1 LLIIILI
8 KMDQERAMMIFLS
21 YQKLRMPTFS
31 VRQRRTENPLRERL
45 LVRKFIA
52 QLETYYFYQQQQ
64 QQIQWQYY
72 KQQETMA
79 STNTQQD
86 EQISQMDVD
95 QEIHETED
103 ETSNIIDSSAS
114 EDEDDSVCSIV
125 MSTSNDTSNSVSLD
139 TSDLMKNYA
148 LLLEVPT
155 TLTTTNDQM

>member
-1 LLIIILI
+1 
-8 KMDQERAMMIFLS
+8 MDQERAMMIFLS

-52 QLETYYFYQQQQ
+52 QLETYYYYQQQQ
-64 QQIQWQYY
+64 QVQWQYY
-72 KQQETMA
+72 KEQETMT
-79 STNTQQD
+79 STNSQTNQQD

-95 QEIHETED
+95 HEIDEQNVTED
-103 ETSNIIDSSAS
+103 ETSTS

-125 MSTSNDTSNSVSLD
+125 MSTSDENNNSVSLD

-148 LLLEVPT
+148 LMLEVPT
-155 TLTTTNDQM
+155 TLTTSNDQI

>member
-1 LLIIILI
+1 
-8 KMDQERAMMIFLS
+8 MDQERAMMIFLS

-45 LVRKFIA
+45 LVRKFIT

-64 QQIQWQYY
+64 QMQWQYY
-72 KQQETMA
+72 KEQENMAAANTHRAQQ
-79 STNTQQD
+79 N

-95 QEIHETED
+95 RELDEQTENED
-103 ETSNIIDSSAS
+103 DTSNMNEDSSS

-125 MSTSNDTSNSVSLD
+125 MSTSNDHTNADSLD

-148 LLLEVPT
+148 LMLEVPT
-155 TLTTTNDQM
+155 TLTTTNEQI

>member
-1 LLIIILI
+1 
-8 KMDQERAMMIFLS
+8 MDQERAMMIFLS

-52 QLETYYFYQQQQ
+52 QLEAYYFYQQQ

-72 KQQETMA
+72 KEQETMA
-79 STNTQQD
+79 STNTQTTQQD
-86 EQISQMDVD
+86 EQISQMDID
-95 QEIHETED
+95 REIDEHNETED

-125 MSTSNDTSNSVSLD
+125 MSTNDDNNTTSDSLD

-148 LLLEVPT
+148 LMLEVPT
-155 TLTTTNDQM
+155 TLTTTNDKV

>member
-1 LLIIILI
+1 
-8 KMDQERAMMIFLS
+8 MDQERAMMIFLS

-64 QQIQWQYY
+64 QQVQWQYY
-72 KQQETMA
+72 KEQETMT
-79 STNTQQD
+79 STNTEINQQD

-95 QEIHETED
+95 REIDEQNEE
-103 ETSNIIDSSAS
+103 ETSNITDSSTS

-125 MSTSNDTSNSVSLD
+125 MSTSDNNNNSSVSLD
-139 TSDLMKNYA
+139 TSDLIKNYA
-148 LLLEVPT
+148 LMLEVPT
-155 TLTTTNDQM
+155 TLTTTNDQI

>member
-1 LLIIILI
+1 
-8 KMDQERAMMIFLS
+8 MDQERAMIFLS

-64 QQIQWQYY
+64 QAQWQFY
-72 KQQETMA
+72 KQQEAITSA
-79 STNTQQD
+79 NTQTNQQD

-95 QEIHETED
+95 RNVDERNDEAED
-103 ETSNIIDSSAS
+103 ETSSNIIDSSVS
-114 EDEDDSVCSIV
+114 DDEDDTVCSIV
-125 MSTSNDTSNSVSLD
+125 MSTTDDNNNSVSLD

-148 LLLEVPT
+148 LMLEVPT
-155 TLTTTNDQM
+155 TLTTSNGQI